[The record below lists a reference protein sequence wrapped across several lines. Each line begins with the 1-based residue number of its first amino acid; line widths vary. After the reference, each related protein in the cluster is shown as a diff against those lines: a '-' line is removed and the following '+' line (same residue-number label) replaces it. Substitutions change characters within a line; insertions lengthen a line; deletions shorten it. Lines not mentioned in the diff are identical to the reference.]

1 MHLWGHFDVT
11 LKVFWAYEAD
21 FEVTLG
27 HSGATLGSLLD
38 TFGSLG
44 GIFGHFWATLAAQWS
59 TLGHFGIDLGVTLGS
74 FLAYGR
80 TLEPYLS
87 KFDVEKHEMARCF

>member
-27 HSGATLGSLLD
+27 HSGVTLGSLLD

-44 GIFGHFWATLAAQWS
+44 GTFGPHWRHNGALWDTLAPPCS
-59 TLGHFGIDLGVTLGS
+59 TLGQLGGHFGRL
-74 FLAYGR
+74 
-80 TLEPYLS
+80 
-87 KFDVEKHEMARCF
+87 